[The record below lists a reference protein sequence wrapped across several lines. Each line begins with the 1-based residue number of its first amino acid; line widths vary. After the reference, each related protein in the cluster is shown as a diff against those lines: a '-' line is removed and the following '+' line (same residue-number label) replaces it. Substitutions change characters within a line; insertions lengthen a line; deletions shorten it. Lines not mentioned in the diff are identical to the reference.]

1 MKEIRV
7 HLLKGIERRIDHVKS
22 VREFGCCYWKKA
34 SNKRLQIGDICY
46 LFLTGKG
53 HNQIR
58 YRMEVVDTSCIRKD
72 KCCWQNPSEY
82 KEDSDCYKLVP
93 TSPMYSGKELSREK
107 LAEIG
112 IDKYTQYCVL
122 TQEQAEYIDKFF
134 E

>member
-7 HLLKGIERRIDHVKS
+7 HLLKGIESRIDHVKS
-22 VREFGCCYWKKA
+22 VKELGYCYWKKA
-34 SNKRLQIGDICY
+34 NNKRLQTGDICY

-58 YRMEVVDTSCIRKD
+58 YRMEVVDTSCVRND
-72 KCCWQNPSEY
+72 KCCWHVPY
-82 KEDSDCYKLVP
+82 KEDVDCYKLEP
-93 TSPMYSGKELSREK
+93 TSPMYLGSGLSREK

-112 IDKYTQYCVL
+112 INKYTQYCVL